1 MGLLTPI
8 CKSFGTDLGNELTSL
23 GLQVHGGMG
32 FIEETGVAQYY
43 RDVRITA
50 IYEGTNG
57 IQAADLVGRKLGVRD
72 GASFLE
78 FLAQMREIDAE
89 LAAAGDDFESIRS
102 ELATQLDALES
113 ATQWMLRTA
122 RQDPNAH
129 PRRLHART
137 FACGGSSLA
146 AGCSPGP
153 HSLHLPRPTARWPT
167 PSW

>member
-1 MGLLTPI
+1 
-8 CKSFGTDLGNELTSL
+8 
-23 GLQVHGGMG
+23 MG

-78 FLAQMREIDAE
+78 FLAQIREIDGE
-89 LAAAGDDFESIRS
+89 LAQAGDDFESIRS
-102 ELATQLDALES
+102 ELAAQLDSLES

-122 RQDPNAH
+122 RQDPNAILSGS
-129 PRRLHART
+129 PRT
-137 FACGGSSLA
+137 CECGGWWSG
-146 AGCSPGP
+146 AG
-153 HSLHLPRPTARWPT
+153 
-167 PSW
+167 